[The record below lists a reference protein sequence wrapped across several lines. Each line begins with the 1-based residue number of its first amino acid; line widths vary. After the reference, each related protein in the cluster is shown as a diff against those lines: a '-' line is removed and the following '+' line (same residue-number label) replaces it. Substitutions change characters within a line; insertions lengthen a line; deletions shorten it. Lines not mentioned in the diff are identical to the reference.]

1 MRSLQMRIK
10 VADKFALPRRYRYVK
25 CKGSWYLASDVDGM
39 EMWPC
44 EVEMKEWES
53 QLMAVWNLLLA
64 LQWRIQGGPG
74 GLDPTPLVFRP
85 NWGPKGRNIF
95 FLRLVL
101 PPFLRVWMTAKPPT
115 SLSEDPPLRYW
126 CLFLKSTVFR
136 WESFCCHGRATV
148 ESIWTK
154 LPSKTEV
161 SIEGE
166 KRLFFVKWFKC

>member
-1 MRSLQMRIK
+1 MRIK

-25 CKGSWYLASDVDGM
+25 CKGSWYLKRRRHVNGALWGGHEGM
-39 EMWPC
+39 RKSAHGR
-44 EVEMKEWES
+44 MKS
-53 QLMAVWNLLLA
+53 LA
-64 LQWRIQGGPG
+64 KQVRYYDWRIQGRGPG

-101 PPFLRVWMTAKPPT
+101 PPFLRVWMTAQAPT

-136 WESFCCHGRATV
+136 WESFCCHGRATD
-148 ESIWTK
+148 ESILNK

>member
-1 MRSLQMRIK
+1 
-10 VADKFALPRRYRYVK
+10 
-25 CKGSWYLASDVDGM
+25 M
-39 EMWPC
+39 EMGPC
-44 EVEMKEWES
+44 EVDMKEWES
-53 QLMAVWNLLLA
+53 QLMAVWNLLPSKSV
-64 LQWRIQGGPG
+64 IMIGGFRGGARG

-101 PPFLRVWMTAKPPT
+101 PPFLRVWMTAQPPT
-115 SLSEDPPLRYW
+115 SLSEDSPLRYW

-136 WESFCCHGRATV
+136 WESFCCHGRATD
-148 ESIWTK
+148 ESIWNK

>member
-1 MRSLQMRIK
+1 
-10 VADKFALPRRYRYVK
+10 
-25 CKGSWYLASDVDGM
+25 
-39 EMWPC
+39 MWPC
-44 EVEMKEWES
+44 EVEMKDWES

-64 LQWRIQGGPG
+64 LQWRIQGGSG

-85 NWGPKGRNIF
+85 NCGPKGRNIF

-101 PPFLRVWMTAKPPT
+101 PPFLRVWMTAQPPT
-115 SLSEDPPLRYW
+115 SLSEDSPLRYW

-166 KRLFFVKWFKC
+166 KDSSLLNGLNVKLLVKIQTYCVHFNSESKFHLGFNRKLLQD